1 MQQVTVQGKTF
12 KQFISEEQIHQ
23 RIAEL
28 GAQITREYVGKDP
41 LFLGVLNGSF
51 LFAADLLKEV
61 PIPCQI
67 SFVKLAS
74 YSGTQSSGTVN
85 TLLGLSES
93 LSGRHVIVLED
104 IIDTGLT
111 LHKLLEVVN
120 TLRPAS
126 VKVAALL
133 NKPTA
138 RKADVPAHYIGFDT
152 PDDFLLGYGLDL
164 DGYGR
169 NLKHIYKLQN
179 SHSHA

>member
-1 MQQVTVQGKTF
+1 MQQVTLQGKTF
-12 KQFISEEQIHQ
+12 ELFISQNQIQ
-23 RIAEL
+23 ERIAEL
-28 GAQITREYVGKDP
+28 AAQITREYVGKDP

-67 SFVKLAS
+67 SFIKLAS
-74 YSGTQSSGTVN
+74 YSGTQSTGEVN

-93 LSGRHVIVLED
+93 MQGRHVIILED

-111 LHKLLEVVN
+111 LQKLL
-120 TLRPAS
+120 TLVTEKEPAS

-133 NKPTA
+133 NKPEA
-138 RKADVPAHYIGFDT
+138 RKTEVPTHYIGFNT
-152 PDDFLLGYGLDL
+152 PNEFLLGYGLDV

-169 NLKHIYKLQN
+169 NLKHIYKLKN
-179 SHSHA
+179 